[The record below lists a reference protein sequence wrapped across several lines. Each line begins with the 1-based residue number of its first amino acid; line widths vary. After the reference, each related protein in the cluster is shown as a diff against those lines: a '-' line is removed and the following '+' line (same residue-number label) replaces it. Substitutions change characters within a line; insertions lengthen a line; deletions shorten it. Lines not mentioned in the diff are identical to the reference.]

1 MLFCNVPCF
10 YRLFVLPQYCGVLL
24 EQCLLLNRR
33 RNDMEET
40 TKQRHHKPETVIEE
54 TLSTAGARD
63 AAIITC
69 KQPQTLAKFVKRRY

>member
-1 MLFCNVPCF
+1 MLFCDTAF
-10 YRLFVLPQYCGVLL
+10 SHRLFVLPQYCGVLL

-63 AAIITC
+63 AAINTTNAANII
-69 KQPQTLAKFVKRRY
+69 